1 MSRVCKVTGR
11 GTRAGG
17 TIARRGLPKKNG
29 GIGLNIT
36 GRSKR
41 KFKVNV
47 QPKRIWVP
55 ELGEFMK
62 IRISTRALKD
72 IDRKGAYKVL
82 LDAGLISPAR
92 ARQGKI
98 TTAEA

>member
-11 GTRAGG
+11 GTRSGG
-17 TIARRGLPKKNG
+17 SVTRRGLPKKNG

-41 KFKVNV
+41 KFKINV

-55 ELGEFMK
+55 ELGEFMRL
-62 IRISTRALKD
+62 RISAKVLKD

-98 TTAEA
+98 KKTEA